1 MTLLF
6 VFILTIIASFIQRVS
21 GFGFGIFVMMFF
33 PFFLPSY
40 GDSVM
45 LSGLLAGSTALM
57 IAVRNWQYIR
67 WKLMG
72 RVVLFNVIASYLVTE
87 YMRSLGNDIMKQYLG
102 VMLILIALYFWYSEG
117 KISRIFKS
125 KLAQITIGS
134 LSGVMGG
141 MFAMPGP
148 PLVLY
153 CISTIE
159 DKREYVTTLQAFSVL
174 INLCY
179 TLIRFKAGFYSE
191 DTWLW
196 WLVGLAGVVIGA
208 SVGGRCFEYISNRTL
223 KYIVYVMMI
232 VSGVVAIF

>member
-1 MTLLF
+1 
-6 VFILTIIASFIQRVS
+6 
-21 GFGFGIFVMMFF
+21 
-33 PFFLPSY
+33 
-40 GDSVM
+40 
-45 LSGLLAGSTALM
+45 
-57 IAVRNWQYIR
+57 
-67 WKLMG
+67 
-72 RVVLFNVIASYLVTE
+72 
-87 YMRSLGNDIMKQYLG
+87 
-102 VMLILIALYFWYSEG
+102 MLILIALYFWFSEG

-125 KLAQITIGS
+125 KLTQITIGS
-134 LSGVMGG
+134 FSGVMGG

-153 CISTIE
+153 CISNIE

-196 WLVGLAGVVIGA
+196 WLVGLVGVVIGS
-208 SVGGRCFEYISNRTL
+208 SVGGRCFEYISNCTL

-232 VSGVVAIF
+232 VSGLVAIL